1 MFRKLLVAN
10 RGEIAVRVFRACRE
24 LDIPCAAIVSEA
36 DRGALHARLADEAHV
51 CGPAPATE
59 SYLAMER
66 IVAIAL
72 EIGAD
77 AIHPGYGFLAENAAF
92 ADLCAKQGLR
102 FVGPS
107 AAVIRAMGS
116 KLESR
121 RIMSAAGVPV
131 VPGSEGPVSPADALG
146 VARALG
152 FPVMV
157 KASAGGGGRG
167 MRSVSDEAKL
177 AEALER
183 GRSESER
190 SFGDGTLYLEKLLE
204 GPRHVEVQV
213 LADAH
218 GSAIHCFE
226 RECSIQRRHQK
237 LLEEA
242 PARIDATLRQRLGD
256 AALAAVRAV
265 GYEGAGTV
273 EFLLDRAGHF
283 YFLEMNTRIQVEHPI
298 TEEVTGIDLV
308 KAQLRIAAG
317 EELGVAQSEVALHGH
332 AIEARI
338 YAEDPDR
345 RFLPSPGR
353 ITRWRPPGGFG
364 VRVDAGVEA
373 GDEVTIHYDPLLAK
387 LVSWGRDRAEAIAR
401 LRAALDEFALEGVRS
416 TLPFHRR
423 VVRHPVFL
431 EGRYDTGFIETHLA
445 APPRQL

>member
-1 MFRKLLVAN
+1 
-10 RGEIAVRVFRACRE
+10 VFRACRE
-24 LDIPCAAIVSEA
+24 LGIPSAAIVSEA
-36 DRGALHARLADEAHV
+36 DRDALHPRLADEVHV
-51 CGPAPATE
+51 CGPAPAPQ

-77 AIHPGYGFLAENAAF
+77 AIHPGYGFLAENPAF
-92 ADLCAKQGLR
+92 ADLCARHAVR

-121 RIMSAAGVPV
+121 RLMAAAGVPV
-131 VPGSEGPVSPADALG
+131 VPGSDGPVSAADAAAA
-146 VARALG
+146 ARALG

-167 MRSVSDEAKL
+167 MRIVRDEAKL

-213 LADAH
+213 LADSH
-218 GSAIHCFE
+218 GNAVHCFE

-242 PARIDATLRQRLGD
+242 PARIDAALRQRLGD

-265 GYEGAGTV
+265 RYEGAGTV
-273 EFLLDRAGHF
+273 EFLLDRTGHF
-283 YFLEMNTRIQVEHPI
+283 YFLEMNTRIQVEHPV

-317 EELGVAQSEVALHGH
+317 EQLGMTQADVMLRGH
-332 AIEARI
+332 AIEARL

-345 RFLPSPGR
+345 KFLPSPGR

-364 VRVDAGVEA
+364 VRVDAGVET

-387 LVSWGRDRAEAIAR
+387 LVVWGRDRTEAIAR

-416 TLPFHRR
+416 TLSFHRR
-423 VVRHPVFL
+423 VVRHPVFQ
-431 EGRYDTGFIETHLA
+431 EGRYDTGFIETHLG
-445 APPRQL
+445 APPR